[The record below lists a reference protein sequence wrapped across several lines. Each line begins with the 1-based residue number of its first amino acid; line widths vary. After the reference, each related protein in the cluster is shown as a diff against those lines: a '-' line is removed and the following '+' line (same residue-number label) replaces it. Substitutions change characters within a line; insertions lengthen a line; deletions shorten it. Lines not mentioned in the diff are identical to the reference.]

1 MHAISSSNL
10 LPFRIDELA
19 DRIQSDYENMWKD
32 DKNRNLSKS
41 ELTYGPNNDLIEM
54 LETSIANFSKAAKE
68 WKEDLKNV
76 DIKNPYIVRQMNDVM
91 MGLERAFLKPEGL
104 HERPEIK
111 NLLYAPFKYD
121 KYSTVVF
128 PGMLDLMKKI
138 AQTQRTN
145 PTQVPQYWKLLRRHI
160 SDIAIAIRSATNLL
174 QRTPL

>member
-19 DRIQSDYENMWKD
+19 DRVQSDYENMWKD
-32 DKNRNLSKS
+32 DKNETLSKN
-41 ELTYGPNNDLIEM
+41 ELTYELKNDLIEI

-68 WKEDLKNV
+68 WKEELKNV
-76 DIKNPYIVRQMNDVM
+76 DVNNPYIVRQMNDVM
-91 MGLERAFLKPEGL
+91 MGVERAFLKPEGL

-121 KYSTVVF
+121 NYSTVVF

-138 AQTQRTN
+138 KQTQ
-145 PTQVPQYWKLLRRHI
+145 PTDATKVPQYWKLLRRHI
-160 SDIAIAIRSATNLL
+160 SDITIAIRSATNLL
-174 QRTPL
+174 KRTPL